1 MHYRL
6 NITNRNGK
14 WWDNFMEDR
23 KPGAVVWDI
32 NKVLAEWDAYLV
44 IDNDGEQIEFKK
56 DQDRMLFL
64 LRYS

>member
-1 MHYRL
+1 MSRL
-6 NITNRNGK
+6 NITNRTGK

-32 NKVLAEWDAYLV
+32 NKVLAEWNAHLV
-44 IDNDGEQIEFKK
+44 IDNDGEQIEFRK
-56 DQDRMLFL
+56 DQDRMMFL

>member
-1 MHYRL
+1 MNRL
-6 NITNRNGK
+6 NITNRTGK

-23 KPGAVVWDI
+23 KPGAKVWDI
-32 NKVLAEWDAYLV
+32 NKELEKWNAYLV
-44 IDNDGEQIEFKK
+44 IDHDGEQIEFRK